1 MKTFVNI
8 ILYLFLCPSF
18 YIILLMAGD
27 KSEEASNIKKY
38 LLYQALFILVL
49 IAFKNI

>member
-18 YIILLMAGD
+18 YIILLLAKD
-27 KSEEASNIKKY
+27 KSEEASRIKKY
-38 LLYQALFILVL
+38 LLYQALIVLVI